1 MNLMKSWM
9 AFLNKYGSSYVGGTL
24 VTLKLS
30 FLGVLFGFILGILIV
45 LLRRSKLKPLQ
56 AIAKLYVQIFRGTP
70 LLVQVLIAYYGFASV
85 IPDQYASLKNP
96 FVLSLIAVCMNSS
109 AYVSEIIRGGINA
122 VDKGQG
128 EAAAS
133 LGMKKGQIMRYIIL
147 PQAIKTV
154 LPALC
159 NEFVTLIKESAI
171 VAFVGIGDLMYQ
183 AKTAQGSSLKPFMP
197 YITAALIYLIL
208 VTGLSKVI
216 GLFEKRLAN
225 SDSHS

>member
-1 MNLMKSWM
+1 MKLMKSWM
-9 AFLNKYGSSYVGGTL
+9 AFLNKYGSSYLDGTV

-30 FLGVLFGFILGILIV
+30 FFGVLFGFILGILIV

-56 AIAKLYVQIFRGTP
+56 IIAKVYVQMFRGTP
-70 LLVQVLIAYYGFASV
+70 LLVQVLIFYYGFASV

-96 FVLSLIAVCMNSS
+96 FALSLIAVCMNSS

-122 VDKGQG
+122 VDRGQG

-133 LGMKKGQIMRYIIL
+133 LGMKKNQIMRYIIL

-171 VAFVGIGDLMYQ
+171 VAFVGIGDIMYQ
-183 AKTAQGSSLKPFMP
+183 AKIAQGGSLKPFMP
-197 YITAALIYLIL
+197 YVTGALIYLIL

-216 GLFEKRLAN
+216 SVFEKRLAN

>member
-1 MNLMKSWM
+1 MDLMHSWM
-9 AFLNKYGSSYVGGTL
+9 AFLSKYGPSYLDGTL

-30 FLGVLFGFILGILIV
+30 FLGVFFGFILGIFIV
-45 LLRRSKLKPLQ
+45 LLRRSHIKILQ
-56 AIAKLYVQIFRGTP
+56 TIAKIYVQMFRGTP
-70 LLVQVLIAYYGFASV
+70 LLVQVLIFYYGFASV

-96 FVLSLIAVCMNSS
+96 FVLSLMAVCMNSS

-122 VDKGQG
+122 VDRGQG

-133 LGMKKGQIMRYIIL
+133 LGMKKSQIMRYIIL

-183 AKTAQGSSLKPFMP
+183 AKVAQGSSLKPFMP
-197 YITAALIYLIL
+197 FITAALIYLIL
-208 VTGLSKVI
+208 VTSLSKAI
-216 GLFEKRLAN
+216 GVFEKRLAN

>member
-1 MNLMKSWM
+1 MKLMKSWM
-9 AFLNKYGSSYVGGTL
+9 AFLNKYGSSYLDGTV

-30 FLGVLFGFILGILIV
+30 FFGVLFGFILGILIV

-56 AIAKLYVQIFRGTP
+56 IIAKVYVQMFRGTP
-70 LLVQVLIAYYGFASV
+70 LLVQVLIFYYGFASV
-85 IPDQYASLKNP
+85 IPDQYGSLKNP
-96 FVLSLIAVCMNSS
+96 FILSLAAVCMNSS

-122 VDKGQG
+122 VDRGQG

-133 LGMKKGQIMRYIIL
+133 LGMKKSQIMRYIIL

-154 LPALC
+154 LPALA

-183 AKTAQGSSLKPFMP
+183 AKIAQGGSLKPFMP
-197 YITAALIYLIL
+197 YVTAALIYLIL

-216 GLFEKRLAN
+216 SVFEKRLAN

>member
-9 AFLNKYGSSYVGGTL
+9 TFLSKYGSSYLDGTL

-45 LLRRSKLKPLQ
+45 LLRRSRLKPLQ
-56 AIAKLYVQIFRGTP
+56 IIAKIYVQMFRGTP
-70 LLVQVLIAYYGFASV
+70 LLVQVLIFYYGFASV
-85 IPDQYASLKNP
+85 IPDQYGSLKNP
-96 FVLSLIAVCMNSS
+96 FILSLAAVCMNSS

-122 VDKGQG
+122 VDRGQG

-133 LGMKKGQIMRYIIL
+133 LGMKKSQIMRYIIL

-154 LPALC
+154 LPALA
-159 NEFVTLIKESAI
+159 NEFVTLIKETAI
-171 VAFVGIGDLMYQ
+171 IAMVGIGDLMYQ
-183 AKTAQGSSLKPFMP
+183 AKVVQGATYKPFMP
-197 YITAALIYLIL
+197 YVTAALIYLIL
-208 VTGLSKVI
+208 VTSLSKVI
-216 GLFEKRLAN
+216 GVFEKRLAN